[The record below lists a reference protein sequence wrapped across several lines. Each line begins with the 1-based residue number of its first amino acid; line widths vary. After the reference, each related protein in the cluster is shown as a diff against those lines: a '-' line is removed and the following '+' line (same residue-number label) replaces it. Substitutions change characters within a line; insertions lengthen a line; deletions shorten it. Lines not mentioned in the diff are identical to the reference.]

1 MTDIWQRQPAS
12 DEAPHDQR
20 NAAVLA
26 PPRQRA
32 MPQPA
37 DAEPKKRQRRLVH
50 GHSVAADVSSQH
62 RLLITPQ
69 FFISYLGVG
78 FTHSRIV
85 RHYQPDSRIKHL
97 AEDVYFSCKPLA
109 MDPPPRR

>member
-1 MTDIWQRQPAS
+1 MRRRIRSKDATG
-12 DEAPHDQR
+12 
-20 NAAVLA
+20 LA

-50 GHSVAADVSSQH
+50 KHSVAADVSSHH
-62 RLLITPQ
+62 RLVLITPQ

-78 FTHSRIV
+78 FIHS
-85 RHYQPDSRIKHL
+85 
-97 AEDVYFSCKPLA
+97 E
-109 MDPPPRR
+109 